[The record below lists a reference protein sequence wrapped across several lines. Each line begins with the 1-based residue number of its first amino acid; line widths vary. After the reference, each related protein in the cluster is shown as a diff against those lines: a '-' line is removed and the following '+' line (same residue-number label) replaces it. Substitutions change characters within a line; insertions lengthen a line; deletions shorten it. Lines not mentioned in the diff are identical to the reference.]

1 MALENYSLERWEGWE
16 EARLFPEELKD
27 NIQSLYEWLF
37 IAHIVRGIRVLEGVD
52 GKIKYIIPVTTSQG
66 QYLTN
71 SSWENLET
79 PCSPFKL
86 ATISKRV
93 CRVFLAELGLISQR
107 SGEYHH
113 QLGGRR
119 EPDCLRSP
127 LDLPSTLPPLILMI
141 CGLQWNESVAFQF
154 ESATSCWG
162 PAVC

>member
-1 MALENYSLERWEGWE
+1 MVKVGKTSGREAGYTKRKTSFSRGKTAEVAQNYSLERWEGWE

-27 NIQSLYEWLF
+27 NIQSLYERLF

-79 PCSPFKL
+79 TCSSFKL

-93 CRVFLAELGLISQR
+93 AESFL
-107 SGEYHH
+107 
-113 QLGGRR
+113 
-119 EPDCLRSP
+119 LR
-127 LDLPSTLPPLILMI
+127 L
-141 CGLQWNESVAFQF
+141 V
-154 ESATSCWG
+154 
-162 PAVC
+162 